1 MVNFLLLTPSCSS
14 SLHRSTQSHDVPHLL
29 TTIYH
34 SLYRPPMS
42 SQDTLISSSSVIPNP
57 GLAAWL
63 QWESPGEVFCFVLF
77 FWYCIFFNTVTPRI
91 KTQLHTGNTHQLMD
105 CRTCRRGGQSC
116 VSPKSKKSLRS
127 GRTDPFAFYLE
138 SKVIIYHSLTGHVTR
153 NRGKILFVWFSESL
167 DGMDCE
173 SLADPFEKEN
183 QEMIFFIFHI
193 PWCIFISLTSP

>member
-1 MVNFLLLTPSCSS
+1 MHDNWFLRFWCILPAHGINIFCKQWDLMSTLVLLLGSS
-14 SLHRSTQSHDVPHLL
+14 GR
-29 TTIYH
+29 
-34 SLYRPPMS
+34 
-42 SQDTLISSSSVIPNP
+42 
-57 GLAAWL
+57 
-63 QWESPGEVFCFVLF
+63 CFVLF
-77 FWYCIFFNTVTPRI
+77 CFVWYCIFFNTVTPRI

-116 VSPKSKKSLRS
+116 VWPKSKKSLRS